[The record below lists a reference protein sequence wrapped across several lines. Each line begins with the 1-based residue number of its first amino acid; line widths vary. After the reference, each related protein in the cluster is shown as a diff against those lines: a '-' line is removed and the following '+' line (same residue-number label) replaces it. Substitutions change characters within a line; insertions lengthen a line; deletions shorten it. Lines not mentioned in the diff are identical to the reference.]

1 MAMKITKIAPTIS
14 IYGQSD
20 MFLARLLP
28 PRGPTGLALSGAL
41 AIAVLDHLT
50 GYEVSLS
57 VFYLGPV
64 ALAAW
69 YASRSL
75 GLALAF
81 ASAVIWLVADFTA
94 GHQYSQ
100 LWIPFWNALVRLGFF
115 AVTAYLLAA
124 LRFHLALER
133 RLARLDS
140 LTGVLNGRAFEHEAG
155 RLLALAER
163 RGHPTTIAYL
173 DLDDFKA
180 VNDTLGHHG
189 GDELLRG
196 VSQALLSGVRRTDLV
211 ARLGGDE
218 FALFLP
224 ETDLETARTVIGRL
238 RARLA
243 EVRQGDG
250 RPVGMSVGVATFT
263 AAPATLD
270 AAIHAVDDLMYRVK
284 REGKGGMTHQVIE
297 SGAQTN

>member
-1 MAMKITKIAPTIS
+1 MWTRRQAGRA
-14 IYGQSD
+14 
-20 MFLARLLP
+20 LATAANVEPARP
-28 PRGPTGLALSGAL
+28 SPWAVTGLALSGAL

-69 YASRSL
+69 YAGRPL
-75 GLALAF
+75 GFALAF

-133 RLARLDS
+133 RLARLDP
-140 LTGVLNGRAFEHEAG
+140 LTDVLNGRAFEDEG
-155 RLLALAER
+155 ERLLTLAGR

-173 DLDDFKA
+173 DVDDFKA
-180 VNDTLGHHG
+180 VNDALGHRG
-189 GDELLRG
+189 GDELLRA
-196 VSQALLSGVRRTDLV
+196 VARSLIDGVRRTDLV

-218 FALFLP
+218 FALLLP
-224 ETDLETARTVIGRL
+224 ETDFDTARTVIARL
-238 RARLA
+238 RARL
-243 EVRQGDG
+243 EQLPRDG
-250 RPVGMSVGVATFT
+250 SGPVSLSIGVATFAT
-263 AAPATLD
+263 APATLD
-270 AAIHAVDDLMYRVK
+270 DAIRVVDELMYRVK
-284 REGKGGMTHQVIE
+284 RKGKGGVSHEVLE
-297 SGAQTN
+297 AGAIAS

>member
-1 MAMKITKIAPTIS
+1 VTV
-14 IYGQSD
+14 
-20 MFLARLLP
+20 
-28 PRGPTGLALSGAL
+28 LALSGAL
-41 AIAVLDHLT
+41 VIAVLDHLT

-69 YASRSL
+69 YAGRSL

-81 ASAVIWLVADFTA
+81 ASAVIWLAADFTA

-133 RLARLDS
+133 RLARLDP
-140 LTGVLNGRAFEHEAG
+140 LTGVLNGRAFEQEGG
-155 RLLALAER
+155 RLLALAGR

-180 VNDTLGHHG
+180 VNDALGHHG
-189 GDELLRG
+189 GDELLRA
-196 VSQALLSGVRRTDLV
+196 VARSLIDGVRRTDLV

-224 ETDLETARTVIGRL
+224 ETDSETARTVIARL
-238 RARLA
+238 RVRL
-243 EVRQGDG
+243 EQLPRDG
-250 RPVGMSVGVATFT
+250 RGPVSLSIGVATFAT
-263 AAPATLD
+263 APARLD
-270 AAIHAVDDLMYRVK
+270 DAIRVVDELMYRVK
-284 REGKGGMTHQVIE
+284 RKGKGGVTHEVLE
-297 SGAQTN
+297 AGATAS

>member
-1 MAMKITKIAPTIS
+1 MLTFTGEAGAAPPS
-14 IYGQSD
+14 PWV
-20 MFLARLLP
+20 A
-28 PRGPTGLALSGAL
+28 TGLALAAAL
-41 AIAVLDHLT
+41 VIAVLDHLT
-50 GYEVSLS
+50 GFEVSLS
-57 VFYLGPV
+57 VLYLGPV
-64 ALAAW
+64 AFATW
-69 YASRSL
+69 YAGRLS
-75 GLALAF
+75 GMGLAF
-81 ASAVIWLVADFTA
+81 ASAVVWLGADFTA
-94 GHQYSQ
+94 GHEYSQ
-100 LWIPFWNALVRLGFF
+100 AWIPYWNALVRLGFF
-115 AVTAYLLAA
+115 LVTAYLLAT
-124 LRFHLALER
+124 LRTHLESEQ
-133 RLARLDS
+133 RLARLDP
-140 LTGVLNGRAFEHEAG
+140 LTGVLNGRAFEQEAG
-155 RLLALAER
+155 RLLTLAER
-163 RGHPTTIAYL
+163 RRHPTTIAYV

-224 ETDLETARTVIGRL
+224 ETDFETARTVIGRL

-250 RPVGMSVGVATFT
+250 RPFGMSVGVATFT
-263 AAPATLD
+263 TAPATLD
-270 AAIHAVDDLMYRVK
+270 AAIHVVDELMYRVK